1 MKSWSIIFVVT
12 GTAGSYPDVRKMNKL
27 FVAGNIL
34 VRRVLI
40 GIFVLLPMITCAEI
54 SSKCPG
60 EQGYFYINNYD
71 GNPTVGGFV
80 SNAADVDVTVR
91 ISPLAAVCGSAS
103 VLDNARIYGHAVI
116 SGEAVVAENAR
127 VFGNARIKD
136 HAIVKEKASVSGMAI
151 ISGDA
156 IIDGNAVIRGWSRFK
171 EGNIDSG
178 LHAAEKQPE
187 DELEAQKNSQDE
199 AKLACTSG
207 LISECLKW
215 EECDGL
221 SRGDC
226 AQTVVDKFNKV
237 LEKCHENG
245 MYKKITRVKEGFY
258 KKFVVV
264 EGEKVICNSDEKK
277 IRVSNAEMQ
286 KDDSE
291 KDKTKEK
298 EDDESLVNEKWCS
311 INTPSTI
318 EKHAIRCVNTCEQM
332 TGHTKTPKAYYDACM
347 AICGKNKKIR
357 LSRFDKRC
365 EIDL

>member
-1 MKSWSIIFVVT
+1 
-12 GTAGSYPDVRKMNKL
+12 MNKL
-27 FVAGNIL
+27 LVAANIL
-34 VRRVLI
+34 LNRVSIWL
-40 GIFVLLPMITCAEI
+40 FVLLPMSGLAEI
-54 SSKCPG
+54 SPQCPG

-103 VLDNARIYGHAVI
+103 VLDNARVYGHAVI

-127 VFGNARIKD
+127 VFGNAIVKD

-156 IIDGNAVIRGWSRFK
+156 VIEGDAVVRGWSRFK
-171 EGNIDSG
+171 EGNTDSG
-178 LHAAEKQPE
+178 LHATEKQPE
-187 DELEAQKNSQDE
+187 DELEVQKIGQDE
-199 AKLACTSG
+199 AKLACTSS

-221 SRGDC
+221 SKGDC
-226 AQTVVDKFNKV
+226 AQTVVRNFNKV
-237 LEKCHENG
+237 LDQCHENEL
-245 MYKKITRVKEGFY
+245 YKRITRVKDGFY
-258 KKFVVV
+258 KKFIVVG
-264 EGEKVICNSDEKK
+264 GEKIICNSDEKK

-286 KDDSE
+286 TDGNKT
-291 KDKTKEK
+291 DKVKEK
-298 EDDESLVNEKWCS
+298 EDVESLMNEKWCS

-318 EKHAIRCVNTCEQM
+318 EKREIKCVNTCEQM
-332 TGHTKTPKAYYDACM
+332 TGHTKTPRAYYDACM

-357 LSRFDKRC
+357 MSRFDKRC